1 MYTVT
6 VTGFETKEQAEAF
19 VGWFI
24 NAGEQALSDD
34 VEENYNLG
42 VRGMNT
48 DMSKYT
54 LDWKDDNIELPL
66 TMYHTYD

>member
-19 VGWFI
+19 VSWFI

-34 VEENYNLG
+34 VEEDYNLG
-42 VRGMNT
+42 ISSMNANM
-48 DMSKYT
+48 DKYAS
-54 LDWKDDNIELPL
+54 DWKDDNIELPL
-66 TMYHTYD
+66 TIYHTYD